1 MPLAVDTLIALMHEF
16 LQSMLSRGDGAIL
29 TGQGASAAQGLPNM
43 RGPGPAQAAQRNYL
57 QSLGGRRAAR
67 PCRLAGDAAR
77 VGVHS
82 CGRHAHAGHSAP
94 AAVGCDR
101 ATGAAERRRPSS
113 RPSSVPA
120 SLFKTAGH
128 LWLMLGD
135 VVSHVRLVATG
146 SPRSPMLAVLLT
158 GQVMVSMDGSIVSVA
173 AQTIRVGLHASGAEI
188 QFLLSSYLL
197 TTGVLL
203 VTCARIG
210 DVIGY
215 RRAFLIGLVWF
226 TGASLL
232 CGLALD
238 PTMLVL
244 ARVAQAVG
252 AAMLMPQVFS
262 LIHRHWEGAER
273 RTAIGV
279 YSMVLALGVAL
290 GQLIGGLVAGVD
302 LFGLS
307 WRPVFLIN
315 VPIGV
320 IVLVIGWRVLPSS
333 PTDEQPRLDLAGVA
347 LLTASMTAL
356 TVPLIVGHGRGWPA
370 WTWIVL
376 ACGAV
381 LLGVFARYEST
392 ARHPVFD
399 LAALKPN
406 GVKLGLAACCIVMG
420 CYTVFVLT
428 LTLHLQ
434 SELGYTPLQAGLAF
448 VPYAL
453 GFGALSVSWNHCPQW
468 LQRVMPIVGPLV
480 FAVGVALVVIL
491 IRDHEPPW
499 GFLPLLL
506 FAGAGHAAGYSP
518 MIAQVT
524 SLVEPRLASAIS
536 AMNSTGPVLAEVV
549 GVAGLGSVYFAA
561 SSSAHGLLLV
571 GVAVA
576 VLLVVA
582 TTCAAVATLG
592 RAGTSR

>member
-1 MPLAVDTLIALMHEF
+1 MTGTR
-16 LQSMLSRGDGAIL
+16 RG
-29 TGQGASAAQGLPNM
+29 
-43 RGPGPAQAAQRNYL
+43 
-57 QSLGGRRAAR
+57 
-67 PCRLAGDAAR
+67 
-77 VGVHS
+77 
-82 CGRHAHAGHSAP
+82 
-94 AAVGCDR
+94 
-101 ATGAAERRRPSS
+101 
-113 RPSSVPA
+113 
-120 SLFKTAGH
+120 
-128 LWLMLGD
+128 
-135 VVSHVRLVATG
+135 
-146 SPRSPMLAVLLT
+146 PMLAVLLT

-173 AQTIRVGLHASGAEI
+173 AQTIRAGLHASNAEI
-188 QFLLSSYLL
+188 QLLVSSYLL
-197 TTGVLL
+197 TTGVLF

-215 RRAFLIGLVWF
+215 RRAFLIGLGWF

-232 CGLALD
+232 CGLAID

-244 ARVAQAVG
+244 ARIAQAVG
-252 AAMLMPQVFS
+252 AALLMPQVFS
-262 LIHRHWEGAER
+262 LIHRHWAGAER
-273 RTAIGV
+273 RRAIGV

-307 WRPVFLIN
+307 WRPIFLIN

-320 IVLVIGWRVLPSS
+320 IVLSIASRVLPRSR
-333 PTDEQPRLDLAGVA
+333 TGERARLDLAGVA
-347 LLTASMTAL
+347 LLTAAMTAL
-356 TVPLIVGHGRGWPA
+356 ALPLIFGQYHGWPA

-381 LLGVFARYEST
+381 LLGVFVRYEST

-428 LTLHLQ
+428 LTLQLQ

-453 GFGALSVSWNHCPQW
+453 GFGALSLSWHHCPQR
-468 LQRVMPIVGPLV
+468 LQRAMPIVGPLV
-480 FAVGVALVVIL
+480 LAAGVLLVVL
-491 IRDHEPPW
+491 LVRNDGHPW

-506 FAGAGHAAGYSP
+506 AGAGHAAGYSP
-518 MIAQVT
+518 LIAQVT
-524 SLVEPRLASAIS
+524 SLVEPRFASAIS
-536 AMNSTGPVLAEVV
+536 AMNSTGPVLAEVI

-561 SSSAHGLLLV
+561 STPADGLLLV
-571 GVAVA
+571 AAAVA
-576 VLLVVA
+576 ALLVIA
-582 TTCAAVATLG
+582 TTCAALSTPA
-592 RAGTSR
+592 RAAYLR